1 MKIVSHIGDQSFEI
15 DLRVDPEQEGKFIA
29 TVDGKDL
36 HLDLI
41 EGKRY
46 SSTLS
51 IDGKVGFFEFH
62 RERGK
67 IDRVIHDS
75 LAYKVDLK
83 NEQQDQLEKLLEE
96 FGSGK
101 GGTATATT
109 LKAPMPGKILGINVK
124 VGDRVE
130 LGQVALVLEAMKM
143 ENEISSTVE
152 GIVKAIP
159 SKVGDNV
166 QTDAVLIE
174 VHPPE

>member
-1 MKIVSHIGDQSFEI
+1 MKIISNIGERSLEI
-15 DLRVDPEQEGKFIA
+15 DLRVDPEHEGLFIA
-29 TVDGKDL
+29 TIDGREIELKM
-36 HLDLI
+36 I

-62 RERGK
+62 RERGR
-67 IDRVIHDS
+67 IDSVVHNN
-75 LAYKVDLK
+75 LVYGVDLK

-101 GGTATATT
+101 GGVATPTQ
-109 LKAPMPGKILGINVK
+109 LRSPMPGKILGMNVK
-124 VGDRVE
+124 VGDRIE

-152 GIVKAIP
+152 GRVRSIPVSIGDSVK
-159 SKVGDNV
+159 
-166 QTDAVLIE
+166 TDAILIE
-174 VHPPE
+174 IDPPD